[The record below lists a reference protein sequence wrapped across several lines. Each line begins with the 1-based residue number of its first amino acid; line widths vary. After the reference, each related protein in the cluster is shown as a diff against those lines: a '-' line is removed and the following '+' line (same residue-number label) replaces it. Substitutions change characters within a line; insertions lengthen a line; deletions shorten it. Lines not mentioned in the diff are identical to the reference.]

1 MVQQLFLPGQVE
13 HVAGLATVRG
23 LLGLG
28 PGVADQAL
36 ASIIFGWYSVLVYFT
51 PSIGGFVAD
60 RWLGTRNTV
69 ILGAAL
75 MRAGHIAMAFDRSF
89 FVALLLLILGSGAL
103 KGNIS
108 AQVGRLY
115 PAAEE
120 SRRTQGYTIFSAGI
134 NVGAVAGPLV
144 CGLLAARFGWH
155 VGFGTAG
162 AFMLVAMLTYLA
174 GVRHLPADRG
184 PTTRIVH
191 PPLTAA
197 EIGRAHD
204 IGRAHV

>member
-1 MVQQLFLPGQVE
+1 M
-13 HVAGLATVRG
+13 
-23 LLGLG
+23 
-28 PGVADQAL
+28 
-36 ASIIFGWYSVLVYFT
+36 S
-51 PSIGGFVAD
+51 
-60 RWLGTRNTV
+60 
-69 ILGAAL
+69 
-75 MRAGHIAMAFDRSF
+75 AGHIAMAFDRSF

-174 GVRHLPADRG
+174 GVRHLPADRR
-184 PTTRIVH
+184 PK
-191 PPLTAA
+191 
-197 EIGRAHD
+197 IGRASVR
-204 IGRAHV
+204 GRRGQ

>member
-1 MVQQLFLPGQVE
+1 M
-13 HVAGLATVRG
+13 
-23 LLGLG
+23 
-28 PGVADQAL
+28 
-36 ASIIFGWYSVLVYFT
+36 S
-51 PSIGGFVAD
+51 
-60 RWLGTRNTV
+60 
-69 ILGAAL
+69 
-75 MRAGHIAMAFDRSF
+75 AGHIAMAFDRSF

-155 VGFGTAG
+155 VGFGNAG
-162 AFMLVAMLTYLA
+162 AFMLVGMLPYQ
-174 GVRHLPADRG
+174 
-184 PTTRIVH
+184 
-191 PPLTAA
+191 
-197 EIGRAHD
+197 IGRAACR
-204 IGRAHV
+204 GGVGQYG